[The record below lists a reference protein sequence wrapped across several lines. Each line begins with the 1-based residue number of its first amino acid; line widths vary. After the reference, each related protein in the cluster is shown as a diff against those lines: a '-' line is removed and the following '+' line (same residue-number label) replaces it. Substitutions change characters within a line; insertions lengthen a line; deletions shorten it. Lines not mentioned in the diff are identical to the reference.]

1 MTGMLEVGVPEAAGP
16 EYGRLRAV
24 SPRETPAM
32 DEIVV
37 SVLCETREA
46 AEEHY
51 QGLHACTE
59 LRLAPTDEHAS
70 ADVVLVLAAVVTDEL
85 LTKME
90 RIHTE
95 AVNPSQCVVLVTG
108 PIRER
113 HLPRLFGTGVVSVLA
128 RRGATAR
135 LIARAVITSHNGGA
149 VLPETLT
156 RRLVDETRA
165 AHENLLTTQGLTHG
179 GLTVREVDVLR
190 LLAEGHDTAYIAGE
204 LRYSERTIKKIIQ
217 DLMVRHQLH
226 NRAHAVSYAL
236 RVGAL

>member
-1 MTGMLEVGVPEAAGP
+1 MTGMLEVGVPETAGP

-24 SPRETPAM
+24 NPRETPAL

-37 SVLCETREA
+37 SVLSEHREA
-46 AEEHY
+46 AEEHFPD
-51 QGLHACTE
+51 LRTCPD
-59 LRLAPTDEHAS
+59 LRLTPTGQHAT
-70 ADVVLVLAAVVTDEL
+70 ADVVLVLTPAVTDEL
-85 LTKME
+85 LAKLE
-90 RIHTE
+90 RIRDE

-128 RRGATAR
+128 RRSANSR
-135 LIARAVITSHNGGA
+135 LITRAVIASHNGGA

-156 RRLVDETRA
+156 RRLVDESRA
-165 AHENLLTTQGLTHG
+165 ANENLLTTQGLTHG

-190 LLAEGHDTAYIAGE
+190 LLAEGHDTAHIAAE